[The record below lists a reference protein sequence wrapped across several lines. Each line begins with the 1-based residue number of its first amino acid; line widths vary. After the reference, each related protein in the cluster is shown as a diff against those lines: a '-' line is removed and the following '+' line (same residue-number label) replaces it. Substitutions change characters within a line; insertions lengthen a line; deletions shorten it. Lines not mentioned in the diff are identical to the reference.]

1 MTATISTTALGR
13 RYRDQAALE
22 DVTLMIEPGT
32 VTGLLGRN
40 GAGKTTLMR
49 LITGQE
55 FPTTGTVQVF
65 GETPAEND
73 AVLRRMIFVREEQ
86 AYPHLHVAQVVQ
98 VASWFYPNWDAALA
112 AELIADFGLP
122 PRRQIRRLS
131 RGMRSAVGIVIGLAS
146 RPPAGPARPANCL
159 NNWTDMVI
167 IWTIRAGPPTRRHQV
182 QAGSTRTAGG
192 TRTAAGPRTA
202 QGGRGAGWCSRPG
215 RSRSPLGPVSS
226 TGWPT

>member
-73 AVLRRMIFVREEQ
+73 AVLRRMIFVQEEQ
-86 AYPHLHVAQVVQ
+86 AYPDLHVAQAVQ

-146 RPPAGPARPANCL
+146 RPPAGPD
-159 NNWTDMVI
+159 T
-167 IWTIRAGPPTRRHQV
+167 
-182 QAGSTRTAGG
+182 
-192 TRTAAGPRTA
+192 
-202 QGGRGAGWCSRPG
+202 
-215 RSRSPLGPVSS
+215 
-226 TGWPT
+226 TGELSQ